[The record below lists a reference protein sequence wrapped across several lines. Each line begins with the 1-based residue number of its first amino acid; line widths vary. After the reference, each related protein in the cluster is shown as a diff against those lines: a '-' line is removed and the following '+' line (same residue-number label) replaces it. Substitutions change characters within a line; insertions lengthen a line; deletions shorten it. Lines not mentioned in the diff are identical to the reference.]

1 MESKR
6 PLVVIA
12 GPTASGKSELAMKL
26 AEHFNGE
33 IICADSRTIY
43 KGMDVGTAKPNKRD
57 QEIIT
62 HHLLDVVEPGELF
75 SVYDFQQQAKVAIE
89 AIRSR
94 NKLPIMVGGTGLYI
108 DSVIFDYEFPQ
119 KADRLRSKFANHTV
133 EELQEYC
140 NKNNIIL
147 PQNQSNK
154 RHLIAMI
161 ERNNNKPRRRI
172 KPLSNT
178 IIVGIT
184 TDREDLYKRIT
195 KRAEYIFSHGVVEE
209 AKQLGKMYGWD
220 NESMTANIYKII
232 YQLDKRELTLDQ
244 AINKCIVADQ
254 KLVKRQLTWL
264 KRNPFINWYSLSDA
278 ETFLFNTLAKAQ

>member
-1 MESKR
+1 METEQ

-26 AEHFNGE
+26 AERFNGE

-43 KGMDVGTAKPNKRD
+43 KNMDIGTAKPTKLD
-57 QEIIT
+57 QKAIT
-62 HHLLDVVEPGELF
+62 HHLLDVIEPGELF
-75 SVYDFQQQAKVAIE
+75 SVYDFQQQAKAAIN
-89 AIRSR
+89 AIRSSG
-94 NKLPIMVGGTGLYI
+94 KLPIMVGGTGLYI
-108 DSVIFDYEFPQ
+108 DSVVFDYEFPQ
-119 KADRLRSKFANHTV
+119 KADRLRSKFANNTI

-140 NKNNIIL
+140 NNNNIIL
-147 PQNQSNK
+147 PQNQHNR
-154 RHLIAMI
+154 RHLIAAI
-161 ERNNNKPRRRI
+161 ERNNNKPRRRV

-184 TDREDLYKRIT
+184 TNKEDLYDRIT

-209 AKQLGKMYGWD
+209 AKQLGKVYGWD

-232 YQLDKRELTLDQ
+232 YQLDKRELTMAE
-244 AINKCIVADQ
+244 AINKSIAADQ